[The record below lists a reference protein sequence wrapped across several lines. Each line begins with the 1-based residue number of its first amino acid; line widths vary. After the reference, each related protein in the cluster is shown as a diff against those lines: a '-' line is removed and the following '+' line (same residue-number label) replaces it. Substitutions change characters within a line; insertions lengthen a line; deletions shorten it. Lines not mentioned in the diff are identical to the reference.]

1 MKDNNKPNADELISK
16 IFSED
21 DPLRSYLKVD
31 KPQTDVLTEEQ
42 KRDNFIKAILDAGKP
57 KQTK

>member
-1 MKDNNKPNADELISK
+1 MTDNNKPNANELISR
-16 IFSED
+16 IFNE

-31 KPQTDVLTEEQ
+31 KPQTDDLTEKQ
-42 KRDNFIKAILDAGKP
+42 KRDNFIKAIIDAGKP